1 MVQQLILMQQYP
13 FTTNAPMRLLN
24 KQRWSRPDF
33 YIIPE
38 DEFKQKFPHDIY
50 KNEDD
55 KNTWHKENI
64 FKKQINIVGQT
75 SFKKGFLDISMPGEY
90 MIVAQGKDI
99 SGKQVETKH
108 FFTVFST
115 TGRTMP
121 GNMINWAV
129 LNKKCSRTRRN
140 P

>member
-1 MVQQLILMQQYP
+1 MISIK
-13 FTTNAPMRLLN
+13 MRMI
-24 KQRWSRPDF
+24 K
-33 YIIPE
+33 IHGI
-38 DEFKQKFPHDIY
+38 KK
-50 KNEDD
+50 
-55 KNTWHKENI
+55 I
-64 FKKQINIVGQT
+64 FSKKQINIVGQT

-99 SGKQVETKH
+99 SGKQVETQNT

-129 LNKKCSRTRRN
+129 LNKNVAEPGETLKLVVGSAAKRSLLMYEIVNGHEIIERKWITVSRGQK
-140 P
+140 